1 MKTTN
6 YSWKTLLVVSW
17 ITSLS
22 FNVNGQCDPTTP
34 TFNVDLSASPFMSWT
49 SPLTNRLDNCC
60 GTSAPDR
67 CIEFVITLHPGAASV
82 VFTIASGSVPPGA
95 LFYQIDCGPVT
106 PVGSP
111 ICLTGVGPFHLTFC
125 KPGNNTNTFT
135 IQTIPNPSFGPN
147 LTLSDG
153 CSGELSAYFYDES
166 SITWNSVQPGAP
178 GAYNGLLSCTSGCDT
193 TTVSGSPTAPA
204 LVGYQVCGLA
214 ANGCILGPV
223 CDTLFVTNITP
234 IQLSINS
241 PDTVLCFNEPTTTLT
256 ATILGGA
263 APYTFNWS
271 SGQTTQ
277 TITVGPGTYTVTVN
291 DSLNCQLYQD
301 QITVVQLPAPIVNAG
316 LDINVCS
323 NTVVSVAL
331 GGSSANTSAVIWNGG
346 LGAFAPNNTTA
357 ATTYFPTATEIA
369 SGSLTLTLQSD
380 DISGCPD
387 VTNAM
392 TILFHSVAQSVTVT
406 PTNISCFGLTDGSVS
421 VAVVG
426 IEGPYTYS
434 YDSGAYSG
442 STTQNNLGA
451 GNHTVSILSAIGCDT
466 LISFTIVE
474 PALLTVVESAHTDV
488 ACFGGNNG
496 SSTGFVSGGTMGY
509 TYSWNTLPVQTTATA
524 TTLTSGNYML
534 AVTDANGCA
543 TNMNVAITEPPLP
556 TVNAGLDFNM
566 CSNSVVSVALGGS
579 SANTSA
585 VIWNGG
591 LGAFAPNNTTAATSY
606 FPTAAEIASG
616 SLTLTLQSDDV
627 SGCPDVTDAMTIFFH
642 SVAQLV
648 TVTPTN
654 ISCFGLTDG
663 SVIVAVVG
671 AEGPYTY
678 SYDGGA
684 NSGSTTQNNLSA
696 GNHTVSILSAMGCDT
711 LISFTIVEPTL
722 LTVVESAHT
731 DVACFGENN
740 GSSTGFVSGGTLAY
754 TYSWN
759 TLPVQTTA
767 TATTLVSGNYVLSV
781 TDANGCAT
789 TMNVSIT
796 EPPLLQLSF
805 NIVPPSC
812 NGFANG
818 DVSSTVVGGVA
829 PYTYLWSTTEI
840 GTAIYNIPAGQYS
853 LTITDSRVCVVSST
867 AVVTEPNPL
876 TVTVS
881 ADTTICPGTPLT
893 LNALA
898 QGGSGTYQYTWIPGG
913 NGNSIVVN
921 PMSNQAYNCTVTD
934 NNGCVISDIVQVNTF
949 SLNPADLSITAGT
962 TTLCLDD
969 STQLVATYVG
979 NDPSVV
985 LVWSH
990 CPTCAASTMVRPLVT
1005 TIYTVTATNQC
1016 GQQLTANQ
1024 LITVTNPPM
1033 VSLNPSM
1040 GEICVNESVSF
1051 SSQGDTG
1058 AGWGYEWTFGDGES
1072 SDIPLPTHVYTEEG
1086 HYAVTLTVLT
1096 TGGCLLD
1103 SVMFSTVIVHPRA
1116 LAIFSSSSL
1125 SETTMDPTFHFTNN
1139 SQNASIYS
1147 WDFGDGS
1154 NSFITSPS
1162 HTYET
1167 YGFYTIVLNANN
1179 EFNCPGSTELT
1190 VEVTPSFDLYVPNAF
1205 TPNGDKSNNIFQV
1218 QGYGIA
1224 EEGFGLQ
1231 IFNRWGELIYSSG
1244 DMSEGWDGSNKKG
1257 EDVAQDGVYTWVVQ
1271 FKDLRNGTHVAN
1283 GHVSLLK

>member
-6 YSWKTLLVVSW
+6 YSRKVLLVVSW

-22 FNVNGQCDPTTP
+22 FTVNGQCDPTTP
-34 TFNVDLSASPFMSWT
+34 TFNVDLTASPFMSWT
-49 SPLTNRLDNCC
+49 SPLIDRLDNCC
-60 GTSAPDR
+60 GTTAPDK
-67 CIEFVITLHPGAASV
+67 CIEFVITLHPDAASV
-82 VFTIASGSVPPGA
+82 VFTIASGAIPPGA
-95 LFYQIDCGPVT
+95 LFYQIDCGPIT
-106 PVGSP
+106 PVGTP

-125 KPGNNTNTFT
+125 KPGNNKNTFT
-135 IQTIPNPSFGPN
+135 IQTIPNPVFGPD

-153 CSGELSAYFYDES
+153 CSGELSVYFYDES
-166 SITWNSVQPGAP
+166 SITWNSIQPGAP

-193 TTVSGSPTAPA
+193 TTVSGSPIAPA

-214 ANGCILGPV
+214 ANGCIVGPV
-223 CDTLFVTNITP
+223 CDTLFVTNVSP
-234 IQLSINS
+234 IQLSISS

-256 ATILGGA
+256 ADIVGGA

-277 TITVGPGTYTVTVN
+277 IITVGPGTYTVTVN

-316 LDINVCS
+316 LDIDVCS
-323 NTVVSVAL
+323 NAVVSVAL

-346 LGAFAPNNTTA
+346 LGAFAPDNTTA
-357 ATTYFPTATEIA
+357 ATT
-369 SGSLTLTLQSD
+369 
-380 DISGCPD
+380 
-387 VTNAM
+387 
-392 TILFHSVAQSVTVT
+392 
-406 PTNISCFGLTDGSVS
+406 
-421 VAVVG
+421 
-426 IEGPYTYS
+426 
-434 YDSGAYSG
+434 
-442 STTQNNLGA
+442 
-451 GNHTVSILSAIGCDT
+451 
-466 LISFTIVE
+466 
-474 PALLTVVESAHTDV
+474 
-488 ACFGGNNG
+488 
-496 SSTGFVSGGTMGY
+496 
-509 TYSWNTLPVQTTATA
+509 
-524 TTLTSGNYML
+524 
-534 AVTDANGCA
+534 
-543 TNMNVAITEPPLP
+543 
-556 TVNAGLDFNM
+556 
-566 CSNSVVSVALGGS
+566 
-579 SANTSA
+579 
-585 VIWNGG
+585 
-591 LGAFAPNNTTAATSY
+591 Y

-616 SLTLTLQSDDV
+616 SLTLILQSDDV
-627 SGCPDVTDAMTIFFH
+627 SGCPDVTDDMTIFFH
-642 SVAQLV
+642 PVAQSV
-648 TVTPTN
+648 VVTPTD

-663 SVIVAVVG
+663 SVSVAVVG

-684 NSGSTTQNNLSA
+684 YSASTTQNNLGA
-696 GNHTVSILSAMGCDT
+696 GNHTVNVMSAMGCDT
-711 LISFTIVEPTL
+711 LISFTIVEPAL

-767 TATTLVSGNYVLSV
+767 TASALISGNYILSVTDANGCATSMNVTITEPPLPSVNAGLDIDVCSNAVVSVALGGSSANTSAVVWNGGLGAFAPDNTTAATTYFPTAAEIASGSLTLTLQSDDVSGCPDVTDDMTIFFHPVAQSVVVTPTDISCFGLTDGSVSVAVVGAEGPYTYSYDGGAYSASTTQNNLGAGNHTVNVMSAMGCDTLIAFTIVEPALLTVVESAHTDVACFGENNGSSTGFVSGGTLAYTYSWNTLPVQTTATASALISGNYVLSV

-789 TMNVSIT
+789 SMNVTIT

-818 DVSSTVVGGVA
+818 NVSSNVVGGVA
-829 PYTYLWSTTEI
+829 PYNYLWSTTET
-840 GTAIYNIPAGQYS
+840 GTAIHDITAGQYS
-853 LTITDSRVCVVSST
+853 LSITDSKGCTVSST

-876 TVTVS
+876 IVTVS
-881 ADTTICPGTPLT
+881 ADTTICPGTAIP
-893 LNALA
+893 LNAFA
-898 QGGSGTYQYTWIPGG
+898 QGGSGTYQYNWVPGG

-921 PMSNQAYNCTVTD
+921 PMSNQTYSCTVTD
-934 NNGCVISDIVQVNTF
+934 NNGCVISANVQVNTF
-949 SLNPADLSITAGT
+949 SLNPADLSIAAGA
-962 TTLCLDD
+962 TTLCLQD
-969 STQLVATYVG
+969 STQLVATYTG
-979 NDPSVV
+979 NDPTVV

-990 CPTCAASTMVRPLVT
+990 CPCAASTIVTPFVT

-1016 GQQLTANQ
+1016 GQQLIANQ

-1051 SSQGDTG
+1051 SSQGDNDPD
-1058 AGWGYEWTFGDGES
+1058 WGYEWTFGDGNS
-1072 SDIPLPTHVYTEEG
+1072 SENPLPTHIYGEEG
-1086 HYAVTLTVLT
+1086 HYTVSLTVHTL
-1096 TGGCLLD
+1096 GGCLLD
-1103 SVMFSTVIVHPRA
+1103 SVMFSSVIVHPRA

-1139 SQNASIYS
+1139 SQNAGIYS

-1154 NSFITSPS
+1154 NSIITSPS

-1167 YGFYTIVLNANN
+1167 FGFYTIVLNANN

-1190 VEVTPSFDLYVPNAF
+1190 VEVTSSYDLYVPNAF
-1205 TPNGDKSNNIFQV
+1205 TPDGDKSNNIFQV

-1224 EEGFGLQ
+1224 EDGFGLQ
-1231 IFNRWGELIYSSG
+1231 IFDRWGELIYSSG

-1257 EDVAQDGVYTWVVQ
+1257 EDIAQDGVYTWVVQ

>member
-1 MKTTN
+1 
-6 YSWKTLLVVSW
+6 
-17 ITSLS
+17 
-22 FNVNGQCDPTTP
+22 
-34 TFNVDLSASPFMSWT
+34 MSWT
-49 SPLTNRLDNCC
+49 SPLIDRLDNCC
-60 GTSAPDR
+60 GTTAPDK
-67 CIEFVITLHPGAASV
+67 CIEFVITLHPDAASV
-82 VFTIASGSVPPGA
+82 VFTIASGAIPPGA
-95 LFYQIDCGPVT
+95 LFYQIDCGPIT
-106 PVGSP
+106 PVGTP

-125 KPGNNTNTFT
+125 KPGNNKNTFT
-135 IQTIPNPSFGPN
+135 IQTIPNPVFGPD

-153 CSGELSAYFYDES
+153 CSGELSVYFYDES
-166 SITWNSVQPGAP
+166 SITWNSIQPGAP

-193 TTVSGSPTAPA
+193 TTVSGSPIAPA

-214 ANGCILGPV
+214 ANGCIVGPV
-223 CDTLFVTNITP
+223 CDTLFVTNVSP
-234 IQLSINS
+234 IQLSISS

-256 ATILGGA
+256 ADIVGGA

-277 TITVGPGTYTVTVN
+277 IITVGPGTYTVTVN

-316 LDINVCS
+316 LDIDVCS
-323 NTVVSVAL
+323 NAVVSVAL

-346 LGAFAPNNTTA
+346 LGAFAPDNTTA
-357 ATTYFPTATEIA
+357 ATT
-369 SGSLTLTLQSD
+369 
-380 DISGCPD
+380 
-387 VTNAM
+387 
-392 TILFHSVAQSVTVT
+392 
-406 PTNISCFGLTDGSVS
+406 
-421 VAVVG
+421 
-426 IEGPYTYS
+426 
-434 YDSGAYSG
+434 
-442 STTQNNLGA
+442 
-451 GNHTVSILSAIGCDT
+451 
-466 LISFTIVE
+466 
-474 PALLTVVESAHTDV
+474 
-488 ACFGGNNG
+488 
-496 SSTGFVSGGTMGY
+496 
-509 TYSWNTLPVQTTATA
+509 
-524 TTLTSGNYML
+524 
-534 AVTDANGCA
+534 
-543 TNMNVAITEPPLP
+543 
-556 TVNAGLDFNM
+556 
-566 CSNSVVSVALGGS
+566 
-579 SANTSA
+579 
-585 VIWNGG
+585 
-591 LGAFAPNNTTAATSY
+591 Y

-616 SLTLTLQSDDV
+616 SLTLILQSDDV
-627 SGCPDVTDAMTIFFH
+627 SGCPDVTDDMTIFFH
-642 SVAQLV
+642 PVAQSV
-648 TVTPTN
+648 VVTPTD

-663 SVIVAVVG
+663 SVSVAVVG

-684 NSGSTTQNNLSA
+684 YSASTTQNNLGA
-696 GNHTVSILSAMGCDT
+696 GNHTVNVMSAMGCDT
-711 LISFTIVEPTL
+711 LISFTIVEPAL

-767 TATTLVSGNYVLSV
+767 TASALISGNYILSVTDANGCATSMNVTITEPPLPSVNAGLDIDVCSNAVVSVALGGSSANTSAVVWNGGLGAFAPDNTTAATTYFPTAAEIASGSLTLILQSDDVSGCPDVTDDMTIFFHPVAQSVVVTPTDISCFGLTDGSVSVAVVGAEGPYTYSYDGGAYSASTTQNNLGAGNHTVNVMSAMGCDTLIAFTIVEPALLTVVESAHTDVACFGENNGSSTGFVSGGTLAYTYSWNTLPVQTTATASALISGNYVLSV

-789 TMNVSIT
+789 SMNVTIT

-818 DVSSTVVGGVA
+818 NVSSNVVGGVA
-829 PYTYLWSTTEI
+829 PYNYLWSTTET
-840 GTAIYNIPAGQYS
+840 GTAIHDITAGQYS
-853 LTITDSRVCVVSST
+853 LSITDSKGCTVSST

-876 TVTVS
+876 IVTVS
-881 ADTTICPGTPLT
+881 ADTTICPGTAIP
-893 LNALA
+893 LNAFA
-898 QGGSGTYQYTWIPGG
+898 QGGSGTYQYNWVPGG

-921 PMSNQAYNCTVTD
+921 PMSNQTYSCTVTD
-934 NNGCVISDIVQVNTF
+934 NNGCVISANVQVNTF
-949 SLNPADLSITAGT
+949 SLNPADLSIAAGA
-962 TTLCLDD
+962 TTLCLQD
-969 STQLVATYVG
+969 STQLVATYTG
-979 NDPSVV
+979 NDPTVV

-990 CPTCAASTMVRPLVT
+990 CPCAASTIVTPFVT

-1016 GQQLTANQ
+1016 GQQLIANQ

-1051 SSQGDTG
+1051 SSQGDNDPD
-1058 AGWGYEWTFGDGES
+1058 WGYEWTFGDGNS
-1072 SDIPLPTHVYTEEG
+1072 SENPLPTHIYGEEG
-1086 HYAVTLTVLT
+1086 HYTVSLTVHTL
-1096 TGGCLLD
+1096 GGCLLD
-1103 SVMFSTVIVHPRA
+1103 SVMFSSVIVHPRA

-1139 SQNASIYS
+1139 SQNAGIYS

-1154 NSFITSPS
+1154 NSIITSPS

-1167 YGFYTIVLNANN
+1167 FGFYTIVLNANN

-1190 VEVTPSFDLYVPNAF
+1190 VEVTSSYDLYVPNAF
-1205 TPNGDKSNNIFQV
+1205 TPDGDKSNNIFQV

-1224 EEGFGLQ
+1224 EDGFGLQ
-1231 IFNRWGELIYSSG
+1231 IFDRWGELIYSSG

-1257 EDVAQDGVYTWVVQ
+1257 EDIAQDGVYTWVVQ